1 MRSDIIAY
9 IIGSIFLSIAVY
21 SLWNREGME
30 PLMGGTLLYSA
41 VVFVYILFGATAFI
55 FGYALRPKKVIRY
68 SADYSPVSKL
78 MDLTEIEGI
87 GQKRADQLKSIGIS
101 TVADLSVASE
111 NAIAD
116 GCRVPTKTARRWI
129 ENARNQLL
137 EKT

>member
-9 IIGSIFLSIAVY
+9 IISAIFLSIAVY
-21 SLWNREGME
+21 SLWNRQWME

-41 VVFVYILFGATAFI
+41 IIFVYVLFGGTALL

-68 SADYSPVSKL
+68 HVEYSSISKL
-78 MDLTEIEGI
+78 LDLTEIKGI

-101 TVADLSVASE
+101 TATDLSVASE
-111 NAIAD
+111 NAIAE
-116 GCRVPTKTARRWI
+116 GCQVPTKTARRWI
-129 ENARNQLL
+129 KNARNQLL